1 MGITSTGKVIE
12 EADQTLPVVL
22 DTTAILRRAGF
33 RVVVSRTGPTTV
45 LRLGP
50 GDVSGHLLTVTGAH
64 DDVAARDVCANRAD
78 ADVLVGVY
86 FNSGGAD
93 NAGCVT
99 AYDPARSFA
108 AGNLRLADLVQSDV
122 LAAMNAQG
130 WQIPDGGVQP
140 DQGLGSSL
148 TPADLSYG
156 HLLLLGPAEHGY
168 FSTPGMMP
176 GALVEPLFITD
187 PFEGSIAASSR
198 GQQIIA
204 AGLARAVEQYSSRSP
219 RHDQSAASEP
229 ASRAGPAS
237 GGGAVPARDR
247 ARSQERADDRRAW
260 ATVALAGLCVTA
272 ACRSSSAAMP
282 AAARPADYPASTP
295 ATSSAR
301 SGSVATAGPSRP
313 AATPTAR
320 AHVAPDPCPTA
331 LRVPRRCRAPRVGC
345 PSEGWYRAPRAL

>member
-1 MGITSTGKVIE
+1 MQYGCMHLLRVSGWVAVIIAAPAVLIIAVAAAHRASAPPRSARVGGSAPAVNSHPAVAGTNAGGQGLGTGTGVAIDPAYFSPGACVAFAPVAGNRHLTVFLDAGHGGLDPGAVGITSTGKVID

-22 DTTAILRRAGF
+22 DTTAMLRRAGF
-33 RVVVSRTGPTTV
+33 GVVVSRTGPTTV

-64 DDVAARDVCANRAD
+64 DDVAARDVCADMAH

-86 FNSGGAD
+86 FNSGGAG
-93 NAGCVT
+93 NAGCVS

-108 AGNLRLADLVQSDV
+108 AGNLRLAGLVQSDV

-148 TPADLSYG
+148 TPADLAYG
-156 HLLLLGPAEHGY
+156 HLLLLGPAEQGY
-168 FSTPGMMP
+168 FSTPSVMP

-204 AGLARAVEQYSSRSP
+204 AGLARAIEQYFVP
-219 RHDQSAASEP
+219 QP
-229 ASRAGPAS
+229 AP
-237 GGGAVPARDR
+237 
-247 ARSQERADDRRAW
+247 
-260 ATVALAGLCVTA
+260 
-272 ACRSSSAAMP
+272 
-282 AAARPADYPASTP
+282 
-295 ATSSAR
+295 
-301 SGSVATAGPSRP
+301 
-313 AATPTAR
+313 
-320 AHVAPDPCPTA
+320 
-331 LRVPRRCRAPRVGC
+331 
-345 PSEGWYRAPRAL
+345 

>member
-1 MGITSTGKVIE
+1 MQYGCMHLLQVSGWVAVVIAAPAVLIIAVAAAHRGSAPPRSARVGGTAPAVTSHPAVAGPNAGGRGLGTGTGAAIDPAYFSPGACVAFPPVAGNRHLTVFLDAGHGGLDPGAVGITSTGTVID

-64 DDVAARDVCANRAD
+64 DDVAARDVCADMAR

-99 AYDPARSFA
+99 AYDPARPFA
-108 AGNLRLADLVQSDV
+108 AGNLRLARLVQSGV

-148 TPADLSYG
+148 SPADLAYG
-156 HLLLLGPAEHGY
+156 HLLLLGPAEKGY
-168 FSTPGMMP
+168 FSTPSTMP

-187 PFEGSIAASSR
+187 PSEGSIAASSR
-198 GQQIIA
+198 GQQVIA
-204 AGLARAVEQYSSRSP
+204 AGLARAIEQYLAP
-219 RHDQSAASEP
+219 QP
-229 ASRAGPAS
+229 AP
-237 GGGAVPARDR
+237 
-247 ARSQERADDRRAW
+247 
-260 ATVALAGLCVTA
+260 
-272 ACRSSSAAMP
+272 
-282 AAARPADYPASTP
+282 
-295 ATSSAR
+295 
-301 SGSVATAGPSRP
+301 
-313 AATPTAR
+313 
-320 AHVAPDPCPTA
+320 
-331 LRVPRRCRAPRVGC
+331 
-345 PSEGWYRAPRAL
+345 

>member
-1 MGITSTGKVIE
+1 MQYGCMHLLRVSGWVAVIIAAPAVLIIGVAAAHRASAPPPRSPRVGGTAPAVNSHATVAGTNAGGLGTGTGVAIDPAYFSPGACVAFAPLAGNRHLTVFLDAGHGGLDPGAVGITSTGKVID

-64 DDVAARDVCANRAD
+64 DDVAARDVCADMAH

-86 FNSGGAD
+86 FNSAGAD

-108 AGNLRLADLVQSDV
+108 AGDLRLAGLVQSDV

-148 TPADLSYG
+148 TPADLAYR
-156 HLLLLGPAEHGY
+156 HLLLLGPAEKGY
-168 FSTPGMMP
+168 FSTPSMMP

-204 AGLARAVEQYSSRSP
+204 AGLARAIEQYFVP
-219 RHDQSAASEP
+219 QP
-229 ASRAGPAS
+229 AP
-237 GGGAVPARDR
+237 
-247 ARSQERADDRRAW
+247 
-260 ATVALAGLCVTA
+260 
-272 ACRSSSAAMP
+272 
-282 AAARPADYPASTP
+282 
-295 ATSSAR
+295 
-301 SGSVATAGPSRP
+301 
-313 AATPTAR
+313 
-320 AHVAPDPCPTA
+320 
-331 LRVPRRCRAPRVGC
+331 
-345 PSEGWYRAPRAL
+345 